1 MLPGV
6 LRRFPGNAR
15 PPSLPNADGR
25 HYFPAVKSRLL
36 AFLILTATCF
46 AQQEKRDIK
55 ALEAKAAAGDAAA
68 QIALGLVYDTGDKVA
83 GVEQD
88 RRKAAEWFQ
97 KAAAQGVAEAQF
109 NLGTMYEMGV
119 GVKKDEK
126 KALEWLEKAATQG
139 FADAQFN
146 VANMYA
152 TGRGT
157 EKNLSRAIT
166 WYDKA
171 GVQGMTRAQY
181 NLGYLYAKGDKDE
194 GLEPNSVKAYAWLS
208 LAAADGDPGAK
219 KLRDLIAG
227 KVNDEQMAVLK
238 KVAAELA
245 AKVKH

>member
-1 MLPGV
+1 MKATGIT
-6 LRRFPGNAR
+6 F
-15 PPSLPNADGR
+15 
-25 HYFPAVKSRLL
+25 FIVKSHLL
-36 AFLILTATCF
+36 TFFLLTATCL
-46 AQQEKRDIK
+46 AQQEKTDFK
-55 ALEAKAAAGDAAA
+55 ALETKAAAGDANA
-68 QIALGLVYDTGDKVA
+68 QIALGLVYDKGDKNA
-83 GVEQD
+83 GVLQD

-109 NLGTMYEMGV
+109 NLGTMYEVGA

-126 KALEWLEKAATQG
+126 KALEWFEKAATQG

-146 VANMYA
+146 LANMYA

-166 WYDKA
+166 WYDRA

-194 GLEPNSVKAYAWLS
+194 GLQPNSVKAYAWLS
-208 LAAADGDPGAK
+208 LGAADGDPAAK
-219 KLRDLIAG
+219 KLRDLIES
-227 KVNDEQMAVLK
+227 KVNVEQMAVLK

-245 AKVKH
+245 AKVKK